1 MALETLVLSDPDMLI
16 RSPRYATASHAEE
29 VLSHPALTALLR
41 GGTIDAASGP
51 DWSCGTP
58 QLLGAIAALRAAA
71 AQGGAAGG
79 DTTEKNT
86 TPGHADAAR

>member
-1 MALETLVLSDPDMLI
+1 MTMNARRD
-16 RSPRYATASHAEE
+16 ATAPSATRPLLPAGGYVAER
-29 VLSHPALTALLR
+29 S